1 MSFRCPAPSCSTVFV
16 ASSNGADDKCDIN
29 FCVTSIFVLFLA
41 WGRRIRE
48 LFTTC
53 SYTET
58 LFQLFRFNE
67 FFAIFLFNCH
77 TVIRSH
83 IRLCY
88 LHPYN
93 CFFTPVSMVNPL
105 LGLGQSKVL
114 RFGFMGFLCL
124 SHSKLKF
131 ISVQGK
137 ALFIRFSAVLAL
149 VMFFAGEYQCKT
161 SFLIKFVKRSE
172 LNPF

>member
-16 ASSNGADDKCDIN
+16 ASSNRADDKCDIN

-137 ALFIRFSAVLAL
+137 PFSFDFLL
-149 VMFFAGEYQCKT
+149 CWLWLCFLQGRT
-161 SFLIKFVKRSE
+161 SVKRVS
-172 LNPF
+172 